1 MTHLDM
7 SLFSRRQWCAA
18 ALLALASGSVPTR
31 AGAAETAVPDVK
43 TVFSE
48 LLVWADR
55 VAGKEM
61 QFDHPRDSQAEAFK
75 GLGRDA
81 SVVLKVAGNKEGHLL
96 ELDDKRRSLTL
107 RTVAP
112 ANEDRGIDVHLS
124 IHPFADRQQ
133 KWMYPPS
140 AGGEVPT
147 HPLALVAVSTSDAEG
162 DVETRSFQ
170 LYQYGRIGRRVVFS
184 AVKGLGPFMDQVPE
198 AALCL
203 PNGESTRPLV
213 AAADAARKH
222 ALAEAGQTWDE
233 ESTFDALRKRLAQ
246 EDHAPQ
252 WSLHRSP
259 KGEGILVQPY
269 WINDGGTDMALEWA
283 SLGGTAT
290 PALFKPLAGLVRA
303 LYYEWDAARGQ
314 FLLKGTDPRP
324 DDVEFLFME
333 TGEQVE

>member
-1 MTHLDM
+1 M
-7 SLFSRRQWCAA
+7 SHSLAFSSRRQWCAA
-18 ALLALASGSVPTR
+18 ALMTLTGGCLLSSAC
-31 AGAAETAVPDVK
+31 AAETTVPDVK
-43 TVFSE
+43 TVFAE
-48 LLVWADR
+48 LLTWADR

-61 QFDHPRDSQAEAFK
+61 QFDHPRDAQAEAFK
-75 GLGRDA
+75 ALGRDA
-81 SVVLKVAGNKEGHLL
+81 GAVLKVAGNKEGHLL
-96 ELDDKRRSLTL
+96 ELDEKLRVLTL

-124 IHPFADRQQ
+124 IHLFTDRQQ

-140 AGGEVPT
+140 TGGEVPT
-147 HPLALVAVSTSDAEG
+147 HPLALVAVGTSDAEG

-184 AVKGLGPFMDQVPE
+184 AVKGLDPFMDQAPE

-203 PNGESTRPLV
+203 PKGEATKSLV
-213 AAADAARKH
+213 TAADAARKH

-233 ESTFDALRKRLAQ
+233 ESTFAALRARLSLDEQ
-246 EDHAPQ
+246 APQ
-252 WSLHRSP
+252 WSLHRAP
-259 KGEGILVQPY
+259 KGDGILVQPY

-290 PALFKPLAGLVRA
+290 PALFKPLTGLVRS
-303 LYYEWDAARGQ
+303 LHYEWDATKGR
-314 FLLKGTDPRP
+314 FLLKGTAPRP

-333 TGEQVE
+333 TGEKVE